1 MHMHRNT
8 YVYTNAQMCAYTY
21 AHEYKTK
28 KNHILLRMVDMFG
41 KYEYT
46 VEDRVIDK
54 IYGYN
59 NKSK

>member
-1 MHMHRNT
+1 MCTQMHKCVHIHTHMNT
-8 YVYTNAQMCAYTY
+8 KQ
-21 AHEYKTK
+21 K